1 MYLFQPL
8 IVVVNGFGMIF
19 SLISLFTTFAQVQVT
34 IQSIGYGIVVFI
46 LLYLSIVF
54 VIMEGKFTRNIAKY
68 IFSLPVY
75 NLTWVPIIS
84 RDSWTGIIQNGTILY
99 MSGHFLFL
107 ILSVSTNKFLT

>member
-54 VIMEGKFTRNIAKY
+54 VILEGKFTRHIAKY

-75 NLTWVPIIS
+75 NLTWVPII
-84 RDSWTGIIQNGTILY
+84 IQGFIDRNNTEWNHTL
-99 MSGHFLFL
+99 HVRA
-107 ILSVSTNKFLT
+107 LSISDIERVHK